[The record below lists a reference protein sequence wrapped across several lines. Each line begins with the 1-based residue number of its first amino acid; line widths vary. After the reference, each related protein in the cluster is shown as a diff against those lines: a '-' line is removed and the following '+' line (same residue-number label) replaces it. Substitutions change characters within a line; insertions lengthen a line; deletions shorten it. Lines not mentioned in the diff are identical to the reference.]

1 MAKTSFNSGPEI
13 YLAPMSG
20 VTDAPFREAVRS
32 FGVGQLVSEMVASVA
47 MLEIMRD
54 TKKLRH
60 VFDADKPTI
69 LQLAGYD
76 PQVLAQAFVVAQDR
90 GAKAIDLNFG
100 CPARKVTG
108 KAAGSALMKD
118 PELCREIFL
127 AVSAVAKIPW
137 SVKMRLGWD
146 VNSLNAA
153 ELAIAAES
161 HGASRIFIHG
171 RTRCQFYNG
180 RADWEA
186 VRSVV
191 DAVALP
197 VIVNGDIRSGEDA
210 AVAMLTSGAQG
221 YMIGRGALGLPW
233 RLKEIELARSG
244 KKWSPS
250 LVSQVS
256 VHKFLLF
263 EMIEC
268 YGAQVGLKSYRKHL
282 SSWLSSLDYTKT
294 EARGFLTS
302 NDPSQVIKM
311 LESLSPKGVAA

>member
-20 VTDAPFREAVRS
+20 VTDAPFREAVRT

-118 PELCREIFL
+118 PESCREIFL

-161 HGASRIFIHG
+161 QGASRIFIHG

-210 AVAMLTSGAQG
+210 AAAMLTSGAQG
-221 YMIGRGALGLPW
+221 YMIGRAALGLPW

-256 VHKFLLF
+256 VHKFLLS

-282 SSWLSSLDYTKT
+282 SSWLSSLDYTTT
-294 EARGFLTS
+294 EARDFLTS
-302 NDPSQVIKM
+302 NEPSQVIKM
-311 LESLSPKGVAA
+311 MESLSPKGVAA